1 MKTTSAFTTVRLGD
15 VATVEIGK
23 ETYGGDRGVGAN
35 VLGFGANPASGAN
48 AVGTVAAVRAKQA
61 GIAPA
66 LPEGVEIQCAY
77 DTSTFVELSIQK
89 LVDTLIEA
97 IGLVF
102 LMILIFFAKLLRDAD
117 PDRCGSGRVAGHRW
131 GVVGDGV
138 FLQHA
143 DHVCHGSG
151 DRSAGR

>member
-1 MKTTSAFTTVRLGD
+1 MKITSAFTTVRLGD

-23 ETYGGDRGVGAN
+23 ETYGGVSRCDGAN
-35 VLGFGANPASGAN
+35 ASGFGANPASGAN
-48 AVGTVAAVRAKQA
+48 AVGTVAAVRAKLA

-102 LMILIFFAKLLRDAD
+102 LVILIFFVKLLRDAD

-131 GVVGDGV
+131 GY
-138 FLQHA
+138 
-143 DHVCHGSG
+143 
-151 DRSAGR
+151 RR